1 MIPCSTSPEGGCC
14 GQDYEQLSS
23 ILSSFPLV
31 RALASTFL
39 ETTPTV
45 PVCNMAF
52 LVVSWNTCRAEPC
65 RNFSVQGGVMVLDN
79 GSSGARLFFK
89 SFHEDTGN
97 FAGTWLSASRT
108 QSQWVVSLLHQ
119 WLRVV

>member
-14 GQDYEQLSS
+14 GQDYEELSS

-45 PVCNMAF
+45 PVCDMAF

-65 RNFSVQGGVMVLDN
+65 RNFSVQRGVMVLDN
-79 GSSGARLFFK
+79 GSRTMVPVEPGCF
-89 SFHEDTGN
+89 
-97 FAGTWLSASRT
+97 LSRSTRT
-108 QSQWVVSLLHQ
+108 EVTLQP
-119 WLRVV
+119 